1 MRLSFAFL
9 LMLLSTLKLPAQI
22 KYPFPVQYL
31 QLTIE
36 NKKQQMAYMDVS
48 PEKPNGKTIILF
60 HGKNFNGY
68 YLKNEIPMVS
78 YKCYSEIIP

>member
-22 KYPFPVQYL
+22 KYPFSVHYI

-48 PEKPNGKTIILF
+48 PPQKPTEKQYTFFTAKIL
-60 HGKNFNGY
+60 
-68 YLKNEIPMVS
+68 MV
-78 YKCYSEIIP
+78 ITGIM